1 MNIRIEIVNGDELAE
16 RVAALVVAKLD
27 RVAPRQRGSEHYQR
41 DERPDPGAG
50 TRHRGPRFAAL
61 TDDGLQPGDGDL
73 S

>member
-1 MNIRIEIVNGDELAE
+1 VNIRVELVGVDELAE

-50 TRHRGPRFAAL
+50 TRHRGPGFVAL
-61 TDDGLQPGDGDL
+61 TDDGLEPGDGDL
-73 S
+73 P